1 MAIASYMCIMF
12 TEPSEDLVIEHLR
25 DFEQLGFDKLQ
36 AAISST
42 RMITDAYLETL
53 ASAVNEKKKME
64 VIITMLSHMVGN
76 QLAVFLE
83 ELKSE
88 ILQHVGNHKGINIVS
103 SNGKSILVMCDALET
118 LYKCCVVT
126 IAHSIIIHLVL

>member
-1 MAIASYMCIMF
+1 MCIMF

-42 RMITDAYLETL
+42 RMITDTYLETL
-53 ASAVNEKKKME
+53 AGAVNEKKKME
-64 VIITMLSHMVGN
+64 VILTMLSHMVGN

-88 ILQHVGNHKGINIVS
+88 ILQHVGIIKVL
-103 SNGKSILVMCDALET
+103 ILLAVMARV
-118 LYKCCVVT
+118 Y
-126 IAHSIIIHLVL
+126 